1 MYAKFLSLPME
12 KKNRIINSSLCEFSD
27 NGFDKSSTNE
37 IVHSA
42 NISKGLLFHYFKS
55 KKGLFL
61 FLYDYCIDICLNDIY
76 KKINMNE
83 KDFFLR
89 ISDLTH
95 IKLELLHKYPEMF
108 KFIQVAYMD
117 TSDTIKLELV
127 ERNIKLTQSSMTRIF
142 DDVDSSKFKE
152 GLNLQKAQ
160 NIVFYTV
167 QGFTSNLF
175 EVAKIQNKKCID
187 YEKAFKEVEDY
198 LDILRNC
205 LYK

>member
-1 MYAKFLSLPME
+1 
-12 KKNRIINSSLCEFSD
+12 
-27 NGFDKSSTNE
+27 
-37 IVHSA
+37 
-42 NISKGLLFHYFKS
+42 
-55 KKGLFL
+55 
-61 FLYDYCIDICLNDIY
+61 
-76 KKINMNE
+76 
-83 KDFFLR
+83 
-89 ISDLTH
+89 
-95 IKLELLHKYPEMF
+95 LHKYPEMF